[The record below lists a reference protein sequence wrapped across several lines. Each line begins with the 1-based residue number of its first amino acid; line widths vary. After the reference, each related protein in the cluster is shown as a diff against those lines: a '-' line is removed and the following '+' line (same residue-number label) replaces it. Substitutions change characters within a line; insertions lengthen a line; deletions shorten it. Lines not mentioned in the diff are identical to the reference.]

1 MNYKIKQTDIKSK
14 QSEGKKPCGNII
26 RWSSDF
32 FALIRLQIESR
43 NEIYEK
49 VRKHKI
55 CTYFLEIKFK
65 MAKDSKVIDGCIS
78 RKEDFQIQSKLK
90 IHKLK

>member
-1 MNYKIKQTDIKSK
+1 MK
-14 QSEGKKPCGNII
+14 EKKTCGNII

-32 FALIRLQIESR
+32 FALIRLQIENR

-49 VRKHKI
+49 VRKNKI

-78 RKEDFQIQSKLK
+78 HTQGRLPNLI
-90 IHKLK
+90 